1 MGVDV
6 SMSTVVGFVI
16 PPEVLDKYIDTL
28 GKNKYDDRYD
38 EDEAMEHLLRKRTGL
53 TFGMAGSY
61 YDTDDMTAWVGVRRL
76 TDSYD
81 LYDMPG
87 GIQGSSA
94 AAAALP
100 EITDEERKELRKAA
114 KKVGLGKDV
123 LIERFTA
130 VLWH

>member
-6 SMSTVVGFVI
+6 SITSVVGFVV
-16 PPEVLDKYIDTL
+16 PPDTLRDYIATL
-28 GKNKYDDRYD
+28 GKNEYDDRYD
-38 EDEAMEHLLRKRTGL
+38 DHEAMEHLLRKRTGL
-53 TFGMAGSY
+53 VFGMAGSY
-61 YDTDDMTAWVGVRRL
+61 YDSGDMPAWVGVNRL

-94 AAAALP
+94 AATLP
-100 EITDEERKELRKAA
+100 EITEEERKELRKAA

-123 LIERFTA
+123 PIERFSA